1 MFMFTTDRKR
11 FTVVVSVFFWFTIGS
26 YFYSFRVGDL
36 LCGRNA
42 ISAQPFCFAATT
54 GGFFFGTGL
63 VIGTAW
69 HFTPISLRPFLECCL
84 SLVGTMPS
92 GFTAYVF
99 VKALAYTEII
109 QSLCHIRDLTIIP
122 LTAVDCLQNE
132 TIYSAQ
138 LIRNSSVFQ
147 QHHMNQVNTG
157 VVDIAA
163 KFNNVNGTQ
172 HQFRE
177 AIEIGFKWLES
188 KGFSCQRS
196 FSKPFEIC
204 LNATK
209 AAKKDCLLKGA
220 DALCDIV
227 DISEEI
233 CLRLMTLSRG
243 PCQNLGPEKITEML
257 MSLRE
262 RLGSL
267 ASGAIRMRVGILF
280 ELHATSNVE
289 NKLNGT
295 WTSILRSLRNTSEFI
310 RKIYDITIDYVLKL
324 TAAVG
329 LSFWP
334 IGYLCFYLWGPLSF
348 DNFYIT
354 QAEQKEI
361 QGSEEMTEK
370 QGEDLQVVPVWLPT
384 PKETVKMLWNL
395 IFATDQLII
404 LAILLVDFY
413 YTNWVNDLHARW
425 TELFHNFQHNLFAN
439 IQQPSQTTGVG
450 FIGDTIAQQL
460 EKLQEAIGFCRLISC
475 IRPPPP
481 IAYSY
486 NVFFIALGQRALYIF
501 AQPQLRFLPSFICA
515 RFYRRRHNLRMSYI
529 KAKIMLRSAAEEHHP
544 ARNNLAPRFKRM
556 LYSGVFRLRDY
567 IRKKPD
573 V

>member
-1 MFMFTTDRKR
+1 MFVFTADRKT
-11 FTVVVSVFFWFTIGS
+11 FAVVVSVFFCFTIGS

-42 ISAQPFCFAATT
+42 INSQPFCFAATA
-54 GGFFFGTGL
+54 GGFFFLTGL
-63 VIGTAW
+63 VIGTARR
-69 HFTPISLRPFLECCL
+69 FTPISLRPFLECCL

-109 QSLCHIRDLTIIP
+109 QSLCHIRELTIIP

-132 TIYSAQ
+132 TTYSTQ

-147 QHHMNQVNTG
+147 QHHMNQVNVG

-172 HQFRE
+172 RQFRD

-188 KGFSCQRS
+188 KGFSCQQV

-209 AAKKDCLLKGA
+209 AAKKDCLVNGA

-233 CLRLMTLSRG
+233 CLKLMTLSRG
-243 PCQNLGPEKITEML
+243 PCQNLGKEKITEML
-257 MSLRE
+257 TSLRE

-289 NKLNGT
+289 NKLTGT
-295 WTSILRSLRNTSEFI
+295 WTSILRTLRSTSEFI
-310 RKIYDITIDYVLKL
+310 RTIYDIIIDYVLKL
-324 TAAVG
+324 VAAVG
-329 LSFWP
+329 IIFWP

-354 QAEQKEI
+354 QTEHEEI
-361 QGSEEMTEK
+361 RGSEETEEI
-370 QGEDLQVVPVWLPT
+370 QWEDLQVVPVWLPT
-384 PKETVKMLWNL
+384 PKEIVNILWHL

-404 LAILLVDFY
+404 LAILLVDYY
-413 YTNWVNDLHARW
+413 YTERV
-425 TELFHNFQHNLFAN
+425 E
-439 IQQPSQTTGVG
+439 I
-450 FIGDTIAQQL
+450 
-460 EKLQEAIGFCRLISC
+460 
-475 IRPPPP
+475 
-481 IAYSY
+481 
-486 NVFFIALGQRALYIF
+486 
-501 AQPQLRFLPSFICA
+501 
-515 RFYRRRHNLRMSYI
+515 
-529 KAKIMLRSAAEEHHP
+529 
-544 ARNNLAPRFKRM
+544 
-556 LYSGVFRLRDY
+556 
-567 IRKKPD
+567 
-573 V
+573 